1 MTTMNLQLLF
11 FKTSISRN
19 LIFNSIRIDNATIS
33 NTRLENNYEVQ
44 TAFHML
50 KEWHRNTSLIW
61 NEQNVILY
69 KLLVAA
75 MLRKA
80 PKLRKSYHS
89 HIIIN
94 WFTQNNLRENQIMS
108 KADLNRIAK
117 NSVLS
122 QLNCVSKTPCKR
134 IHGTCTQTHNTAS
147 C

>member
-1 MTTMNLQLLF
+1 
-11 FKTSISRN
+11 
-19 LIFNSIRIDNATIS
+19 
-33 NTRLENNYEVQ
+33 
-44 TAFHML
+44 ML

-94 WFTQNNLRENQIMS
+94 WFTQNTLQEN
-108 KADLNRIAK
+108 
-117 NSVLS
+117 
-122 QLNCVSKTPCKR
+122 
-134 IHGTCTQTHNTAS
+134 
-147 C
+147 